1 MKLDFVITSNKD
13 VYVAKEDIICLFSV
27 AKEAALN
34 KQ

>member
-1 MKLDFVITSNKD
+1 MKLGFVITSNKD
-13 VYVAKEDIICLFSV
+13 LFDTKEDIICLFSV